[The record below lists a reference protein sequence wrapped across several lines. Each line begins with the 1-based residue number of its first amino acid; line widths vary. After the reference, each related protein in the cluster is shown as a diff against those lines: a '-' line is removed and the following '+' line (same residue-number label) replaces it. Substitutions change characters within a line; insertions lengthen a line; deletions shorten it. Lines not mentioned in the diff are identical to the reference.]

1 MNSICGICCFG
12 INEGS
17 VCRDCREK
25 FRAICT
31 DTAEFQHCLQCNH
44 CDVYYFPCR
53 CCAKHA
59 FNGVLGC
66 GSGYC
71 QGSINKPGIKP
82 LQLEEIVKILEV
94 KGGVILEDFDIYSE
108 EITETR
114 SEEIV
119 TETRSEE
126 IVTETRSE
134 EIGTEEI
141 GTETRSEEIG
151 TETRSEEI
159 GTETRSEEIVTE
171 EIETRSETGTD
182 EIVTETRTETNTDEI
197 VTDVTDKI
205 VIETETDDTITDVT
219 DEIEIVIETDEIV
232 PDENIVPDIPK
243 KKGYF
248 SWIKSG
254 AKKIMFLG

>member
-159 GTETRSEEIVTE
+159 VTE